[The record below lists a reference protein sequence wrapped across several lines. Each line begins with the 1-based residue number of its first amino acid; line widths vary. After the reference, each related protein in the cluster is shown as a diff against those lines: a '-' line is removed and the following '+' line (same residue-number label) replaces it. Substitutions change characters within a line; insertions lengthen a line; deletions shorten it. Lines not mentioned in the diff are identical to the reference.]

1 MHGGRS
7 LMFLPR
13 ILRLAFSG
21 LRTFFPKGRFSF
33 KCPVLRTFFRR
44 ISAFRALQHP
54 PGSSDSVEFAVRCLF
69 WLHQSQVLQGCWS
82 ERLRCLNASSSA
94 CAAKAPPFK
103 IQNMQND
110 NPVRKWS
117 AIQGTE
123 CAGFDMSWIVLN
135 CFWTPGKNYPTKAS
149 CAAQVPLKPIRRGF
163 HLLEEPTWLRW
174 SSKIKC
180 WCHMIC
186 NKIGLLKQNVFE
198 WTTELVRRS

>member
-1 MHGGRS
+1 MHSGPSSIR
-7 LMFLPR
+7 LEAQILWNLLFDVPLDFIKARYFRDVDPR
-13 ILRLAFSG
+13 DYDAWMLRAPHAL
-21 LRTFFPKGRFSF
+21 LR
-33 KCPVLRTFFRR
+33 
-44 ISAFRALQHP
+44 P
-54 PGSSDSVEFAVRCLF
+54 PL
-69 WLHQSQVLQGCWS
+69 
-82 ERLRCLNASSSA
+82 
-94 CAAKAPPFK
+94 
-103 IQNMQND
+103 QNMQND

-123 CAGFDMSWIVLN
+123 CTGFDMSWIVLN
-135 CFWTPGKNYPTKAS
+135 CFWTPVKNYPTKAS